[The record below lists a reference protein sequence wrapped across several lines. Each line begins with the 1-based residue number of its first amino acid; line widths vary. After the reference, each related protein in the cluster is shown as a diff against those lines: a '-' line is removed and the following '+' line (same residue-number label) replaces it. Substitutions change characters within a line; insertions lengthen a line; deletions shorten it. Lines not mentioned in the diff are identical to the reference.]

1 MPPQLAMPSDFD
13 NISPQDP
20 RLDPGYYAYYYSRR
34 PLDPRLPPPLILPW
48 SRMGNNFENEAV
60 DEQDFVDENEGELSV
75 YSLLFVSLSYQ
86 RRVDPPT
93 SS

>member
-48 SRMGNNFENEAV
+48 SRMANNFENEAV
-60 DEQDFVDENEGELSV
+60 DEQDFVDENEG
-75 YSLLFVSLSYQ
+75 
-86 RRVDPPT
+86 
-93 SS
+93 